1 MSALTPSDS
10 SQRQAQIITPTLRK
24 VSDLFSDADLDARV
38 AASAQGAIYS
48 PAAASVDSSYMSQE
62 SLASLLAG
70 YGLNLGSQRERV
82 VAREAS
88 SEERRWVH
96 AYEGVPASSISA
108 AAASKK
114 EVRYPV
120 EVHSEEW
127 SLAGFA
133 QSLKGWEGEVQNQK
147 LRRSESAKAL
157 VSRPRLPLSIE
168 REAEARKIK
177 ARQLEQSRQ
186 PEPDSLPRFKSA
198 PISPLVPIDAREG
211 FKRSLFNRVACAT
224 GPSIQLQEMFSGGR
238 EPSELLKQKLKFTA
252 KCW

>member
-1 MSALTPSDS
+1 MSGLTPSDS
-10 SQRQAQIITPTLRK
+10 SQRQAQIIEPTLRK

-62 SLASLLAG
+62 SLASHLAG

-88 SEERRWVH
+88 SEERRWLQ
-96 AYEGVPASSISA
+96 AYEGAPTLSRSA
-108 AAASKK
+108 PAASK
-114 EVRYPV
+114 EGCQYPL
-120 EVHSEEW
+120 EDHSEEW

-133 QSLKGWEGEVQNQK
+133 DSLKGWEGEVQNLK
-147 LRRSESAKAL
+147 VRRSESAKAL

-168 REAEARKIK
+168 RESEVRKNR
-177 ARQLEQSRQ
+177 ARQLEQARQ
-186 PEPDSLPRFKSA
+186 SEPVLLPRFKSS
-198 PISPLVPIDAREG
+198 PISPLVPIGTREG
-211 FKRSLFNRVACAT
+211 FKRSLFNRIACAT
-224 GPSIQLQEMFSGGR
+224 GSSIQLQEMFSGGR
-238 EPSELLKQKLKFTA
+238 EPSELLKQKLKFTV